1 MNNDTKISTIIIKYV
16 VATVIGA
23 LFVITALWLRDFTT
37 LTEKVDIYKAL
48 ADAFT
53 IPGVI
58 FPMVALLILLTNEGS
73 LAAIGW
79 MVKRA
84 FTMLI
89 PSNKKEFSTYK
100 EYYES
105 RKKITGFMF
114 ILFVGLAYLLV
125 GIIFTILFFK
135 HYNG

>member
-1 MNNDTKISTIIIKYV
+1 MNSENKISTIIIRYV
-16 VATVIGA
+16 VATLIGA
-23 LFVITALWLRDFTT
+23 LFVIMALWLRDFTE

-73 LAAIGW
+73 LTALGW

-84 FTMLI
+84 FTLLI
-89 PSNKKEFSTYK
+89 PLSKKEFTSYK
-100 EYYES
+100 EYSES
-105 RKKITGFMF
+105 RKKITGFSF
-114 ILFVGLAYLLV
+114 IFFVGLVYLIIGIVFKILV
-125 GIIFTILFFK
+125 FTE
-135 HYNG
+135 YTG